1 MNNHKKEPNYLESQ
15 NRVLFVGN
23 GINDAQKINWNA
35 MLFYVQDRL
44 FEDKSIDSEK
54 ISNLDG
60 TSPTLF
66 FESLCKSSSNPE
78 ETEKKL
84 RDFVKDYVND
94 KSNFVHKLWDLYNVI
109 ITTNFDNNLIL
120 SNSNIFE
127 NDTNEKKLVHEKSV
141 LYRRFD
147 FIFENQKKALF
158 FPHGYFKNPGTI
170 CLGYEQYIKNLRRI
184 EDFLNTY
191 YPENNTKKN
200 KKQSTSWIDYF
211 VNDNKTIDILGFSL
225 CDEEIDIWKVI
236 NHRKKILEKIKNN
249 TINYYDLSI
258 DRLDDKNQKERLE
271 TKHKIL
277 KLFGINVIAIK
288 DAKEYNSDF
297 YSLCLKEIKEDMEKN
312 LRIQKTDKSKK
323 QNE

>member
-1 MNNHKKEPNYLESQ
+1 M
-15 NRVLFVGN
+15 
-23 GINDAQKINWNA
+23 II
-35 MLFYVQDRL
+35 
-44 FEDKSIDSEK
+44 
-54 ISNLDG
+54 IS
-60 TSPTLF
+60 
-66 FESLCKSSSNPE
+66 
-78 ETEKKL
+78 
-84 RDFVKDYVND
+84 
-94 KSNFVHKLWDLYNVI
+94 KSNI
-109 ITTNFDNNLIL
+109 
-120 SNSNIFE
+120 
-127 NDTNEKKLVHEKSV
+127 NDTNEKKLANKKSV

-147 FIFENQKKALF
+147 FQFENQKKALF
-158 FPHGYFKNPGTI
+158 FPHGYFKNPETI

-200 KKQSTSWIDYF
+200 EKKSTSWIDYF

-249 TINYYDLSI
+249 TINYYDLSL
-258 DRLDDKNQKERLE
+258 DRLDDENQKERLD

-297 YSLCLKEIKEDMEKN
+297 YSLCLKEIKEDMEK
-312 LRIQKTDKSKK
+312 KSKNTK
-323 QNE
+323 D